1 MNRRK
6 LLSSIA
12 LGSAAVV
19 LAGCQSTGGGSTST
33 IAAQA
38 ASDIG
43 LIASG
48 LTGALSSLSASNTV
62 SPSAVSQITGYI
74 NAIEAVAATVTTAT
88 SATAG
93 QTAVQQ
99 IETLLNSLVSAAS
112 GLPLPAPFST
122 ALSAASVLLP
132 VVEVAVGLVTT
143 ASAGATVP
151 MTPAQARLI
160 LSGSAHH

>member
-12 LGSAAVV
+12 LGSVAVV
-19 LAGCQSTGGGSTST
+19 LAGCQSTVSSSAST

-43 LIASG
+43 LIGSG
-48 LTGALSSLSASNTV
+48 LSGALSGLSASGTV
-62 SPSAVSQITGYI
+62 SSSAVSQIAGYI
-74 NAIEAVAATVTTAT
+74 NAIEAIAATVTTAT

-143 ASAGATVP
+143 ATAGAMVP

>member
-12 LGSAAVV
+12 LGSAAVM
-19 LAGCQSTGGGSTST
+19 LAGCATGSTSAST

-43 LIASG
+43 LIGSG
-48 LTGALSSLSASNTV
+48 LSGALSGLSASGAV
-62 SPSAVSQITGYI
+62 SATAISQITGYI
-74 NAIEAVAATVTTAT
+74 NSIEAVATTVTTAT

-93 QTAVQQ
+93 QSAVQQ

-132 VVEVAVGLVTT
+132 VVEVAVGLVSSA
-143 ASAGATVP
+143 ASAGAMVP

-160 LSGSAHH
+160 LSGTAHH